1 IVYEPQSTPVP
12 PTSDSTPNPV
22 PTPGTPGQGAD
33 TSNPGNPGI
42 NQGNTPDTGN
52 TPDKPVDKA
61 KLATDLLKAIDASNL
76 TDEQKGDLAVKVAFA
91 ETEAELEAIKAEVAK
106 LVKATSQSS
115 APVASALASATV
127 GKKGLPAT
135 GDVHTAL
142 AAVGATA
149 LLSALGLAG
158 RRRRAR

>member
-1 IVYEPQSTPVP
+1 
-12 PTSDSTPNPV
+12 
-22 PTPGTPGQGAD
+22 
-33 TSNPGNPGI
+33 
-42 NQGNTPDTGN
+42 
-52 TPDKPVDKA
+52 
-61 KLATDLLKAIDASNL
+61 
-76 TDEQKGDLAVKVAFA
+76 KGDLAVKVAFA

-115 APVASALASATV
+115 APVASAPAS
-127 GKKGLPAT
+127 KKGLPAT
-135 GDVHTAL
+135 GDAHTAL